1 MQKAITVKRPLS
13 PNLSEVQNII
23 AEITGY
29 EPTDIQPSFSL
40 TEDLQLNMEV
50 DFPLIVKR
58 VNSHFGTHL
67 KHKELLDELDSVG
80 ELVELIDEET
90 ELG

>member
-1 MQKAITVKRPLS
+1 MQKIVNVKKNVS
-13 PNLSEVQNII
+13 PNLAEIQNII

-29 EPTDIQPSFSL
+29 EPSDIQPSFDL
-40 TEDLQLNMEV
+40 TEDLQLNMET
-50 DFPLIVKR
+50 DFALIVKR
-58 VNSHFGTHL
+58 ANAQFGTHL
-67 KHKELLDELDSVG
+67 NPKELADEIETVS

>member
-1 MQKAITVKRPLS
+1 MQKAINVKRPLS
-13 PNLSEVQNII
+13 PNLAEVQNII
-23 AEITGY
+23 SELTGY
-29 EPTDIQPSFSL
+29 EPTDIQPAFSL

-50 DFPLIVKR
+50 DFPLVIKR
-58 VNSHFGTHL
+58 ANVHFGTHL
-67 KHKELLDELDSVG
+67 KPKDVAEEVETVG